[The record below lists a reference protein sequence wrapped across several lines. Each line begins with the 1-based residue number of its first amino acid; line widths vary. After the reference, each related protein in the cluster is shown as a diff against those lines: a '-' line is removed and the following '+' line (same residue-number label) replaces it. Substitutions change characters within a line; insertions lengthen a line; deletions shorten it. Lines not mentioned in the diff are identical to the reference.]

1 MASSTRRP
9 VIAGNWKMHLTV
21 AESVALAAEIQNRC
35 GRFRDVDVIVAPT
48 ALAVH
53 AVAKRLADGPVAVA
67 AQHCHGA
74 ESGAFTGEIS
84 PPQVAAAGARYCII
98 GHSERRQ
105 LFGETDAAVAGKVRA
120 LLDHG
125 LTPIVCV
132 GESLAERDAGQTLA
146 VVDRQVRAALAPL
159 TPAEVPQI
167 ILAYEPIWA
176 IGTGRTATPA
186 QAQDVHGA
194 VRALVARLVG
204 EDAAAALRIQYGGS
218 VKPDNIRA
226 LMEQPDI
233 DGALVGGASLTAD
246 SFTRIVA
253 RGEEP

>member
-1 MASSTRRP
+1 MATSTRRP

-21 AESVALAAEIQNRC
+21 AESVSLAAEIQNRC
-35 GRFRDVDVIVAPT
+35 ARFRDVDVIVAPT
-48 ALAVH
+48 ALAVY

-74 ESGAFTGEIS
+74 DSGAFTGEIS
-84 PPQVAAAGARYCII
+84 PPLIAAAGARYGIV

-105 LFGETDAAVAGKVRA
+105 LFGETDAGVAGKARA
-120 LLDHG
+120 LFDHG
-125 LTPIVCV
+125 LTPIICV
-132 GESLAERDAGQTLA
+132 GESLAERDAGQTL
-146 VVDRQVRAALAPL
+146 VVVERQVKAALEPFAA
-159 TPAEVPQI
+159 TEVPRL

-194 VRALVARLVG
+194 VRALVTRLAG
-204 EDAAAALRIQYGGS
+204 PEAAAALRIQYGGS

-246 SFTRIVA
+246 SFARIVA